1 MRLHNVR
8 GVAARVGD
16 GVVDAGRLRHVLAQ
30 KLHADVHQLDRV
42 QRGAAQLRA
51 AGGVGGDAGELI
63 LGLDAGVAG
72 AGGDLVDAARMPGQ
86 RGVQLLPD
94 AVAGHEG
101 LGRAALLA
109 GAAVE
114 DDGAGMA
121 VLQIF
126 FDGEGS
132 RQRARA
138 QHIVAAAVAVAAGD
152 KLPALG
158 SARLLGEA
166 AEGVELGEDADDRL
180 AGAIACLEGGLDAGD
195 RRLDGEAFLFQNLAV
210 EFCGLELHQR
220 ELGVFPNFVGDPGE
234 GPGLLVDDLE
244 IFLFI
249 GQGEHPF
256 YKNFFSIPMRG
267 ERSVSPRPRGEAGPS
282 AGAFGPC

>member
-1 MRLHNVR
+1 
-8 GVAARVGD
+8 
-16 GVVDAGRLRHVLAQ
+16 
-30 KLHADVHQLDRV
+30 
-42 QRGAAQLRA
+42 
-51 AGGVGGDAGELI
+51 
-63 LGLDAGVAG
+63 
-72 AGGDLVDAARMPGQ
+72 MPGQ

-121 VLQIF
+121 ILQIF

-195 RRLDGEAFLFQNLAV
+195 RRLDGEAFLFQHFAV

-256 YKNFFSIPMRG
+256 IKIFLAYLCGENEVYPRG
-267 ERSVSPRPRGEAGPS
+267 PAGAGPLRGASPLCTPHVGAQLPRPQR
-282 AGAFGPC
+282 AGAPPRAPAYFLT